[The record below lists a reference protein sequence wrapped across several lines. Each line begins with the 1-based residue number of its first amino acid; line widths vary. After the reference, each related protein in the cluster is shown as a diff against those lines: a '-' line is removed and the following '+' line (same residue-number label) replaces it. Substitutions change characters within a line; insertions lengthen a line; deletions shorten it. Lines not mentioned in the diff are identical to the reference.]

1 MPASPDPGKEG
12 GANAVDQSAIVEAE
26 DFFGV
31 EGAIHS
37 NVPLSEGDLMSETND
52 AQSVENDTDS

>member
-1 MPASPDPGKEG
+1 MPSSPDPGKEG

-31 EGAIHS
+31 EGAIYS
-37 NVPLSEGDLMSETND
+37 NVPLSEGGSDIGDNRCAVSGE
-52 AQSVENDTDS
+52 